1 MYMIFWIKKTGPEKK
16 IERNMRESLK
26 RHPALF
32 LFFIVF
38 TMLIMTTGCSSSDDD
53 SVFKDMT
60 AKQIFDEAEDA
71 LVDED
76 YSKAIR
82 YYEALDAMYPF
93 SEYSQQGLLDSIYA
107 YYENEDTALAA
118 ATADRYIHLYPR
130 SANVD
135 YAYYMKGLAD
145 FDQPRGTL
153 AKVLP
158 LDSSYRDPGTQ
169 LQAYT
174 DFSVLVTR
182 YPNSRYTPDARQ
194 RMLYLRNMFAQSELN
209 VAEFYMKRKM
219 YVAAANRASYL
230 LETYPQAPQTEKA
243 LVVLIKADRALHLD
257 KAADDAL
264 NVLKTSY
271 PNSKELKRL

>member
-1 MYMIFWIKKTGPEKK
+1 
-16 IERNMRESLK
+16 MRDYLK
-26 RHPALF
+26 QPQALF
-32 LFFIVF
+32 LLFI
-38 TMLIMTTGCSSSDDD
+38 MLAMLVMTTGCSSTDDD
-53 SVFKDMT
+53 SVFKDMS
-60 AKQIFDEAEDA
+60 AKQIFDEAEEA

-76 YSKAIR
+76 YTKAIR

-107 YYENEDTALAA
+107 YYENDDTALAA

-158 LDSSYRDPGTQ
+158 LDASYRDAGTQ
-169 LQAYT
+169 LQAYN
-174 DFSVLVTR
+174 DFSILVTR

-209 VAEFYMKRKM
+209 VAEFYLQRKM
-219 YVAAANRASYL
+219 YVASANRASYL
-230 LETYPQAPQTEKA
+230 IENYPQAPQTERA
-243 LVVLIKADRALHLD
+243 LVILIKSDRALHLD
-257 KAADDAL
+257 QAADDAL
-264 NVLKTSY
+264 KVLKASY
-271 PNSKELKRL
+271 PNSRALKTL

>member
-1 MYMIFWIKKTGPEKK
+1 
-16 IERNMRESLK
+16 MRENLK
-26 RHPALF
+26 RPPVLF
-32 LFFIVF
+32 VFFIVF
-38 TMLIMTTGCSSSDDD
+38 AMLLMTTGCSQSDDD

-60 AKQIFDEAEDA
+60 AKQIFDEAEEA

-76 YSKAIR
+76 YTKAIR

-145 FDQPRGTL
+145 FEQPRGTL

-158 LDSSYRDPGTQ
+158 LDASYRDPGTQ

-174 DFSVLVTR
+174 DFSILVTR

-209 VAEFYMKRKM
+209 IAEFYMKRKM

-230 LETYPQAPQTEKA
+230 IENYPQAPQTEKA
-243 LVVLIKADRALHLD
+243 LVILIKADRALHLD
-257 KAADDAL
+257 EAADDAL
-264 NVLKTSY
+264 KVLQASY
-271 PNSKELKRL
+271 PNSKELKHL

>member
-1 MYMIFWIKKTGPEKK
+1 MVH
-16 IERNMRESLK
+16 SLK
-26 RHPALF
+26 RPRVLL
-32 LFFIVF
+32 LFFFVLTVLMMSI
-38 TMLIMTTGCSSSDDD
+38 GCSSSSDDD
-53 SVFKDMT
+53 SIFKDMT
-60 AKQIFDEAEDA
+60 AKQIFDDAETA

-76 YSKAIR
+76 YTKAIR

-107 YYENEDTALAA
+107 YFENGDTALAA

-130 SANVD
+130 SKNVD

-158 LDSSYRDPGTQ
+158 MDASYRDPGTQ
-169 LQAYT
+169 LQAYN
-174 DFSVLVTR
+174 DFSILVTR
-182 YPNSRYTPDARQ
+182 YPDSPYTPDAHQ
-194 RMLYLRNMFAQSELN
+194 RMVYLRNMFAQSELN

-219 YVAAANRASYL
+219 YVAAANRSSYL
-230 LETYPQAPQTEKA
+230 IENYPQAPQTERA
-243 LVVLIKADRALHLD
+243 LVILVKADRAMHLD

-264 NVLKTSY
+264 SVLRASY
-271 PNSKELKRL
+271 PNSKALKSL